1 MASTFYIFYPS
12 TVFRLEYLDL
22 EPNTTMKING
32 SEWDM
37 FPTSGSSP
45 EWNVSSTLE
54 RTPENEFQ
62 DDLELNLSSLEWNRQ
77 IYK

>member
-1 MASTFYIFYPS
+1 MR
-12 TVFRLEYLDL
+12 V
-22 EPNTTMKING
+22 NG